1 MRGAMMSPDRRKRG
15 KNSEKKDTSDYRL
28 FIVLG
33 VAIALAFL
41 MGGAVLL
48 TSH

>member
-1 MRGAMMSPDRRKRG
+1 MSPDWRKKGSGR
-15 KNSEKKDTSDYRL
+15 KKISEKKDLSDYRL

-33 VAIALAFL
+33 VAIALALL

-48 TSH
+48 TSR